1 MLCVIFIRNKTP
13 MTEIGIFKCE
23 FQMQVEMTRVSD
35 HWKTGEMM
43 TAGWGKSCQ
52 MEKHAIHL
60 FCFSLSEAMVL
71 TSETEQV
78 LLDDFSK
85 ILLATQQEGNE

>member
-1 MLCVIFIRNKTP
+1 MLCVIFIKNKTP
-13 MTEIGIFKCE
+13 VTEIGIFKCE

-35 HWKTGEMM
+35 HWKTGEMV

-60 FCFSLSEAMVL
+60 FCFPLSEAMVL
-71 TSETEQV
+71 ASETEQA
-78 LLDDFSK
+78 LFR
-85 ILLATQQEGNE
+85 